1 MLSCDVD
8 PRLREDDG
16 SFEICD
22 LEIVWKLEIENW
34 KLFRLLLVM
43 KILVDFSEL
52 LVGDVG
58 VDLGGGD

>member
-1 MLSCDVD
+1 MFWDLV
-8 PRLREDDG
+8 
-16 SFEICD
+16 FEIYLELGTCD

-34 KLFRLLLVM
+34 KLIRLLLVM

-52 LVGDVG
+52 LVSDVG